1 MDTYSPE
8 VPCLLIGLDRQI
20 PNSQAVFADDIIHQT
35 LELGAPQRTAY
46 TAADAPVFGEVG
58 HGPWC
63 LGLPDDYDKPA
74 PFINLGRRIRQGRP
88 GRWHPVNRR
97 DVTFML
103 AGIRL
108 GIFIVVS
115 LAVTGLLVVIMGGI
129 GLGSQKEYKAVFSTA
144 SELTSGNQVRIAG
157 VVVGKVTEVEI
168 YQRDQAMVTFKVDED
183 VPLTQD
189 SRANVRFLNLIG
201 DRYMSLSE
209 GQEGAPRL
217 AAGSTMPLDRTTPA
231 LNLTALFNGFQ
242 PLFAALNPED
252 VNKLSLNLVRV
263 LQGEGGTVQELLANT
278 ASLTNS
284 LADRDQLIGEVIAN
298 LSELMGTV
306 DDHHQELDELITGL
320 NGWFG
325 DLAKDRKVIGSSLGS
340 ISELTK
346 EVADLLTRARPLL
359 KKDVAQLRRLFTIL
373 AKPEHKKYLAETLDT
388 LPGMLSK
395 QTRIGVFGSWYNYY
409 LCEFRG
415 GVVLP
420 AELMA
425 LLPPDISDFIVHSD
439 EPRCQA

>member
-1 MDTYSPE
+1 M
-8 VPCLLIGLDRQI
+8 
-20 PNSQAVFADDIIHQT
+20 
-35 LELGAPQRTAY
+35 
-46 TAADAPVFGEVG
+46 
-58 HGPWC
+58 
-63 LGLPDDYDKPA
+63 
-74 PFINLGRRIRQGRP
+74 
-88 GRWHPVNRR
+88 NRR
-97 DVTFML
+97 DVTLML

-129 GLGSQKEYKAVFSTA
+129 GLGSQKEYKAIFSSA

-168 YQRDQAMVTFKVDED
+168 HQRDQAMVTFKVDED

-209 GQEGAPRL
+209 GKQGAPRL
-217 AAGSTMPLDRTTPA
+217 EAGATMPLDRTAPA

-306 DDHHQELDELITGL
+306 DNHHQELDELIISL
-320 NGWFG
+320 KGWFG
-325 DLAKDRKVIGSSLGS
+325 DLAKDRKVIGSSLGN
-340 ISELTK
+340 ISELTQ
-346 EVADLLTRARPLL
+346 EVANLLTRARPLL

-409 LCEFRG
+409 LCEFQG

-420 AELMA
+420 TELMN
-425 LLPPDISDFIVHSD
+425 LLPPDVQQSIANFTVHSS
-439 EPRCQA
+439 EARCQA